1 MPETFHF
8 LQPLWFWALLPV
20 LLLLWLLR
28 KSAATETAWRR
39 VCDAGLLPYLLTRPG
54 ASTSQLPLWLLGTG
68 WLLAVIAL
76 ADPVW
81 EQQPQ
86 PVFRNEAARVVVL
99 DLSNS
104 MLSPD
109 LKPSRMVRARYK
121 VADILNQDLDGQT
134 GLVVFAGNAFVV
146 TPLTSDVETIRALL
160 SPLEPA
166 LMPAQGSRVDLGLQ
180 KAGHLLRQAGLRR
193 GDILLVTDGYDG
205 QRAIDAAAEL
215 QQQGYRVS
223 VLGVGTDA
231 GAPIPVS
238 GGGFLRDS
246 HGEIVLPSLH
256 QQALQ
261 ALAAAGGGRYATIS
275 NSEADIKRLL
285 LPSAPA
291 MDEVVASNDRSTDVW
306 QSRGPLIVLLLL
318 PLAALAFRRG
328 WVLLVLV
335 TVSATLSMPQ
345 PAMALGWDDL
355 WLRADQQA
363 ARALQAGDP
372 EQAARL
378 ADDPALR
385 GTAAYQAG
393 DYEQAVAAFTGSAGS
408 DADYNQGNALA
419 KLERYE
425 EAIAA
430 YDRALAMQ
438 PGMADAEHNKA
449 EVEKL
454 LERQQ
459 QEQQKDQKDQ
469 KGQKDQEDQQGQEGQ
484 QDEAGEQDADQQQSA
499 DGSQGDTGE
508 QEEEQDAS
516 AAEQGEQQEE
526 AAGEQQQAAD
536 EEGAEDEQQSAQ
548 QEAGDKSEQG
558 DQQAQAAEAN
568 PLDSEQQQ
576 AAEQWLRRIPDDPGG
591 LLRRKFL
598 YQYRQ
603 QVQDVAADNQQAW

>member
-1 MPETFHF
+1 
-8 LQPLWFWALLPV
+8 
-20 LLLLWLLR
+20 
-28 KSAATETAWRR
+28 
-39 VCDAGLLPYLLTRPG
+39 
-54 ASTSQLPLWLLGTG
+54 
-68 WLLAVIAL
+68 
-76 ADPVW
+76 
-81 EQQPQ
+81 
-86 PVFRNEAARVVVL
+86 
-99 DLSNS
+99 
-104 MLSPD
+104 
-109 LKPSRMVRARYK
+109 
-121 VADILNQDLDGQT
+121 
-134 GLVVFAGNAFVV
+134 VVFAGNAFVV

-166 LMPAQGSRVDLGLQ
+166 LMPSQGSRVDLGLQ

-205 QRAIDAAAEL
+205 QRALDAAAEL

-246 HGEIVLPSLH
+246 RGEIVIPSLD
-256 QQALQ
+256 QSALQ
-261 ALAAAGGGRYATIS
+261 ALAAAGDGGYATIS
-275 NSEADIKRLL
+275 NSDADIKRLL
-285 LPSAPA
+285 ITSAPGL
-291 MDEVVASNDRSTDVW
+291 DEVVASNDHSTDVW
-306 QSRGPLIVLLLL
+306 RSNGSVIILMLL

-328 WVLLVLV
+328 WLLMALV
-335 TVSATLSMPQ
+335 TISATISMPQ
-345 PAMALGWDDL
+345 PAMAIGWEDL

-372 EQAARL
+372 DQAARL
-378 ADDPALR
+378 ATDPALR

-393 DYEQAVAAFTGSAGS
+393 DYEQAVDAFTGSSGI

-430 YDRALAMQ
+430 YDRALATR

-449 EVEKL
+449 EVERL
-454 LERQQ
+454 LEK
-459 QEQQKDQKDQ
+459 EQQKEEKSQKDQ
-469 KGQKDQEDQQGQEGQ
+469 KGQKDKQGQQDQKDRE
-484 QDEAGEQDADQQQSA
+484 DEAGEQGADQQSST
-499 DGSQGDTGE
+499 DGG
-508 QEEEQDAS
+508 EQDAS

-526 AAGEQQQAAD
+526 AAGEQQQSAD
-536 EEGAEDEQQSAQ
+536 EEGAEAEQQSAQ
-548 QEAGDKSEQG
+548 QDGEDGKEPGEQP
-558 DQQAQAAEAN
+558 AETAEAN
-568 PLDSEQQQ
+568 PLDSEEKQ

-603 QVQDVAADNQQAW
+603 QAQGADADDQQAW